1 LNESN
6 LVYDHKKIEIYWQ
19 KKWKSEKIFS
29 IKNSDNPYYVLEMFP
44 YPSGRIHMGH
54 VRVYTLGDVL
64 ARYKRAQ
71 GFDVLHPMG
80 WDAFGMPAENAAIEN
95 NIHPKEWTEKNIEN
109 MKIQLK
115 SMGISYDWN
124 REISTCEPEYIKEQQ
139 KLFIKLFNANLIY
152 KKKSWANWDPVE
164 GSVLANEQVIDGK
177 GWRSGAPVEKKLLNQ
192 WFLAITKFAQPL
204 LDNLSDL
211 DEWPENVKVMQ
222 KNWIGQST
230 GAKLSLEIKPNSILS
245 DIDKIEVFT
254 TRPDTIFGASFVA
267 IAPDHNLSKQLAKK
281 STEVNNFI
289 KEWEKSFISEED
301 LDKAPKEGLFTKLYV
316 PHPFNDK
323 DLPVYI
329 ANFVLSSYG
338 TGAVVGVPAHDQ
350 RDFEFAKKYNL
361 KIIQVIQN
369 TEEKQNTILQKAYT
383 GDGKLI
389 NSEFLNNMTVKNAKV
404 EIIKRFEQKGI
415 GKKDIRFRLRDWCAS
430 RQRYWGCPIPI
441 IYREDGKVL
450 PVDQSELPIKLP
462 EDVNFSKGGNPLE
475 NHPTWK
481 HTICKKTGL
490 KAIRETDTLDTFFDS
505 SWYYLKFL
513 NPKSD
518 SNLKSELIKK
528 WCPVHQYVGGIE
540 HAVLHLLYSRFIVK
554 ALHSIDEITIDEPFK
569 GLFCQGMVCHKT
581 YQDENGKWVF
591 PEDVKK
597 HNNHLIHK
605 STGKKVS
612 AKKSEKMSKSKKNI
626 VDPIS
631 IIENYGADTAR
642 IFMLSDSP
650 PERNLDW
657 SNSGIEGSRKF
668 IVKVWSFFNS
678 LKFKENAINKN
689 NSLENYNSSDL
700 RKQLHLCIRK
710 VTKSLDNFQYN
721 VAVASLREFANYFFS
736 LKPNKDNNGILHET
750 LSTWVIMISPLAPHL
765 AEELWQILGYK
776 SLVSKQKWPKYE
788 SKYITEENVN
798 LIVQVNGKKRLV
810 MNIKRG
816 FTKELT
822 ESIVLKNDSII
833 KIIKNNKY
841 KKIIIIPDRVVNI
854 VI

>member
-1 LNESN
+1 ME
-6 LVYDHKKIEIYWQ
+6 YDHKKIEEFWQ
-19 KKWKSEKIFS
+19 SEWEKVNLFS
-29 IKNSDNPYYVLEMFP
+29 IKNNIKPYYVLEMFP

-95 NIHPKEWTEKNIEN
+95 NVHPRDWTEKNIKN
-109 MKIQLK
+109 MKTQLK

-124 REISTCEPEYIKEQQ
+124 REISTCQPEYIKEQQ

-192 WFLAITKFAQPL
+192 WFLAITKFARPL

-211 DEWPENVKVMQ
+211 KEWPENVKIMQ
-222 KNWIGQST
+222 KNWIGRSI
-230 GAKLSLEIKPNSILS
+230 GAKLSLNIKTNTIVNLN
-245 DIDKIEVFT
+245 KIEVFT

-267 IAPDHNLSKQLAKK
+267 IAPDHELSKQLAIK
-281 STEVNNFI
+281 SREINNFI
-289 KEWEKSFISEED
+289 KEWEKSFLSEED
-301 LDKAPKEGLFTKLYV
+301 LDKAPKNGLFTKLYV
-316 PHPFNDK
+316 SHPFVDK
-323 DLPVYI
+323 SLPIYI

-338 TGAVVGVPAHDQ
+338 TGAVIGVPAHDQ
-350 RDFEFAKKYNL
+350 RDYEFAKKYNL
-361 KIIQVIQN
+361 KITQVIQN
-369 TEEKQNTILQKAYT
+369 TKEKPDTLLQKAYT

-389 NSEFLNNMTVKNAKV
+389 NSDFLNDMTVKEAKV
-404 EIIKRFEQKGI
+404 EIVKRFEQKGI
-415 GKKDIRFRLRDWCAS
+415 GKKDIKFRLRDWCAS

-450 PVDQSELPIKLP
+450 PVEQSELPIELP
-462 EDVNFSKGGNPLE
+462 DDVDFSKGGNPLE

-513 NPKSD
+513 SPKSD
-518 SNLKSELIKK
+518 SNLKSELIEK

-554 ALHSIDEITIDEPFK
+554 ALNSINEINIDEPFK

-581 YQDENGKWVF
+581 YKDETGKWVF
-591 PEDVKK
+591 PEDIEK
-597 HNNHLIHK
+597 NNNQLIHR
-605 STGKKVS
+605 STGKKVF
-612 AKKSEKMSKSKKNI
+612 AIKSEKMSKSKKNI
-626 VDPIS
+626 VDPVA

-668 IVKVWSFFNS
+668 IVKVWSYFNRLKCSEKGIVKTAMPQNDDS
-678 LKFKENAINKN
+678 LDI
-689 NSLENYNSSDL
+689 
-700 RKQLHLCIRK
+700 RKRLHYCIEK
-710 VTKSLDNFQYN
+710 VTKSIDNFQYN
-721 VAVASLREFANYFFS
+721 VAVATLREFANYFFT
-736 LKPNKDNNGILHET
+736 LNTKDNNNTLHEA
-750 LSTWVIMISPLAPHL
+750 LSKWVIMISPLAPHL
-765 AEELWQILGYK
+765 AEELWQLLGYK
-776 SLVSKQKWPKYE
+776 GLVSEQKWPKYE
-788 SKYITEENVN
+788 NKFLTEENIN
-798 LIVQVNGKKRLV
+798 LIVQINGKKKLV
-810 MNIKRG
+810 INLKKG
-816 FTKELT
+816 LTKEQT
-822 ESIVLKNDSII
+822 ERIVLENSTII
-833 KIIKNNKY
+833 EIIKNNNY
-841 KKIIIIPDRVVNI
+841 KKIIVVPDRVVNL